1 MYKRWV
7 GAVKDQKGN
16 QKADIRMGYARNEKG
31 TIAVKSG
38 GAFLAGYTSPEFK
51 PRINRDLGLC
61 KNGMA
66 QSGMAQSSMA
76 QSGMAQSGMAQGKIR
91 TD

>member
-1 MYKRWV
+1 MV
-7 GAVKDQKGN
+7 LTTVKDQKGN

-31 TIAVKSG
+31 TIAMKSG
-38 GAFLAGYTSPEFK
+38 GTFLAGYTSPEFK

-66 QSGMAQSSMA
+66 QSGMAQ
-76 QSGMAQSGMAQGKIR
+76 GKIR